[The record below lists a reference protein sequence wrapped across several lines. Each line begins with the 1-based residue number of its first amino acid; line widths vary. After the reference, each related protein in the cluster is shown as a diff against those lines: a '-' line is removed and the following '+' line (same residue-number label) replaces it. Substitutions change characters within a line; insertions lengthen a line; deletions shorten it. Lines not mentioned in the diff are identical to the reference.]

1 MWQPPIHVIDRQED
15 ATSRQ
20 IGVHAF
26 DLTTSHNSGM
36 VQGAANKIKFFK
48 RQMYGR
54 ANLDLLRKHILLA
67 T

>member
-1 MWQPPIHVIDRQED
+1 M
-15 ATSRQ
+15 
-20 IGVHAF
+20 HAF